1 MENMNSIE
9 SSLQKKIKQNDEKLK
24 LLLNK
29 GLYND
34 NYISSNKRA
43 SSYQGKEDINIMND
57 DNQKIKKF
65 NTNKIEL
72 GVNRNKN
79 NYYKRAISQE
89 KTHRKKMDKSN
100 NIFSSFNETIELF
113 KEDMKKKFQNLNK
126 LKLEIQKT
134 KKELYSHKSYT
145 NGRNKK
151 NNNDKVKNISLV
163 KQQNLKNK
171 REPKKELKANKIK
184 KETLKLQSAPTAKN
198 KTNINKFFDNLE
210 KWDKSRKEKI
220 DKMKKEQEEKI
231 ENEFDY
237 MPKINEK
244 SLKLVKKNK
253 LRKNQPNTFIRLSQQ
268 DKILKEKRKILI
280 DMYTPSFK
288 PHCNDPKNLNFKIKS
303 KYYNFTEPNQL
314 DKNEEF
320 DSDDK
325 KGKNINEDSN
335 EEEEEEKDELE
346 DVKIDEFDYR
356 QDMMKYTDTDIEETL
371 RNSLFH
377 QRHIPKK

>member
-1 MENMNSIE
+1 M
-9 SSLQKKIKQNDEKLK
+9 
-24 LLLNK
+24 
-29 GLYND
+29 
-34 NYISSNKRA
+34 
-43 SSYQGKEDINIMND
+43 
-57 DNQKIKKF
+57 
-65 NTNKIEL
+65 
-72 GVNRNKN
+72 
-79 NYYKRAISQE
+79 
-89 KTHRKKMDKSN
+89 
-100 NIFSSFNETIELF
+100 
-113 KEDMKKKFQNLNK
+113 
-126 LKLEIQKT
+126 
-134 KKELYSHKSYT
+134 
-145 NGRNKK
+145 
-151 NNNDKVKNISLV
+151 
-163 KQQNLKNK
+163 
-171 REPKKELKANKIK
+171 
-184 KETLKLQSAPTAKN
+184 
-198 KTNINKFFDNLE
+198 E

-303 KYYNFTEPNQL
+303 KYYNFTEPNQI
-314 DKNEEF
+314 DTNEEF

-335 EEEEEEKDELE
+335 EEEEEEKEEVE

-356 QDMMKYTDTDIEETL
+356 QDMMKYTDTDIEKTL

-377 QRHIPKK
+377 QRHNPKK

>member
-1 MENMNSIE
+1 MENINSIE

-24 LLLNK
+24 MLLNK
-29 GLYND
+29 GLYNV
-34 NYISSNKRA
+34 NI
-43 SSYQGKEDINIMND
+43 INN

-126 LKLEIQKT
+126 LKLEIKKN

-151 NNNDKVKNISLV
+151 NKNDKDKNISLV

-171 REPKKELKANKIK
+171 KEPKKELKANKIK
-184 KETLKLQSAPTAKN
+184 KETLKLQSAPTEKN
-198 KTNINKFFDNLE
+198 KTNINKFFDSLE

-314 DKNEEF
+314 DMNEEF

-325 KGKNINEDSN
+325 KSKNINEDNN
-335 EEEEEEKDELE
+335 EEEEEEKEEVE

-377 QRHIPKK
+377 QRHNPKK

>member
-1 MENMNSIE
+1 MEKMNSIE

-34 NYISSNKRA
+34 NYITSNKKT
-43 SSYQGKEDINIMND
+43 SSYQGKEDNNIKNNE
-57 DNQKIKKF
+57 NQKIKKF
-65 NTNKIEL
+65 NTIKVSL
-72 GVNRNKN
+72 NRNKN
-79 NYYKRAISQE
+79 NYYKRALSQE
-89 KTHRKKMDKSN
+89 KNHRKKMDKSN
-100 NIFSSFNETIELF
+100 DIFSNFNETIELF
-113 KEDMKKKFQNLNK
+113 KENMKKKFQNLNK

-134 KKELYSHKSYT
+134 KKELYSHKSYN

-151 NNNDKVKNISLV
+151 NNNDKIKNISLI
-163 KQQNLKNK
+163 KKQNLKNK
-171 REPKKELKANKIK
+171 KEHKKELKANKIK
-184 KETLKLQSAPTAKN
+184 TETLKLQSAPTAKN
-198 KTNINKFFDNLE
+198 KTNNNKFFDNLE

-220 DKMKKEQEEKI
+220 DKMKKEKEEKI

-237 MPKINEK
+237 IPKINQK

-253 LRKNQPNTFIRLSQQ
+253 FRKNQPNTFIRLSQQ

-377 QRHIPKK
+377 QRHNPKK